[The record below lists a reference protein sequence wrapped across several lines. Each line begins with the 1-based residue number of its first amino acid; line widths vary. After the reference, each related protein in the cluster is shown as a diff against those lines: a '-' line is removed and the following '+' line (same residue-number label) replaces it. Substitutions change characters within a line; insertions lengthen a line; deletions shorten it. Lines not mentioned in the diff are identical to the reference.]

1 MPKRFVRI
9 TCIVL
14 AALLLLGLLSTV
26 IGSRAYAVTQAEI
39 DALQAQRDEIASK
52 QADLQ
57 EQIDALEAEID
68 TVMEKKA
75 ALDSQIA
82 LIMDDI
88 RVLDQQIDLYDDL
101 IAEKAVEVEA
111 AIQAEEDQF
120 ARYCARVRAMEET
133 NKWSYVAFVF
143 ESEGLVDFLGRLN
156 DVMDIVNNDRHVKDE
171 YIAAREHVEQVKAE
185 YEAVQA
191 QQQQKREELADQES
205 ELEVQLELSAQLL
218 ISLQE
223 DVEAYGELMDKIEA
237 DKEAVQAE
245 IDKKTKELQDQ
256 KAREEAER
264 LRQQALR
271 QQQQAAA
278 AAANNGTTT
287 SFGRDPLAG
296 TNVTGYYAWP
306 VNATYITSVF
316 GPRTHPI
323 TGQYKNHSGTDIAAS
338 YGSAIYAAASG
349 TVTVAGGNDPY
360 GYGNYVVIYH
370 PNGTTSLYAHMSSV
384 AVKEG
389 QTVSQGQVIG
399 YVGST
404 GASTGP
410 HLHFEIAANGTRVD
424 ALQFF
429 NINFTYSPNA

>member
-1 MPKRFVRI
+1 MPKRFTRI
-9 TCIVL
+9 ICVVL
-14 AALLLLGLLSTV
+14 AALLLLGLLSAV

-39 DALQAQRDEIASK
+39 DALQSKRDEIASK

-68 TVMEKKA
+68 TVMVRKA

-88 RVLDQQIDLYDDL
+88 RVLDQQIDLYDEM
-101 IAEKAVEVEA
+101 IAEKAVEVEE
-111 AIQAEEDQF
+111 AIQVEEAQF
-120 ARYCARVRAMEET
+120 NRYCARVRAMEET
-133 NKWSYVAFVF
+133 NKWSYVSFLF
-143 ESEGLVDFLGRLN
+143 EADGLLDFLGRLN

-171 YIAAREHVEQVKAE
+171 YIAAREYVEQVKAE

-191 QQQQKREELADQES
+191 QQEARRDELSGEEAK
-205 ELEVQLELSAQLL
+205 LETQLEASAQLL
-218 ISLQE
+218 ISLQD
-223 DVEAYGELMDKIEA
+223 DVDAYEALMEQIES
-237 DKEAVQAE
+237 DREAVQAE

-264 LRQQALR
+264 LRQEALR
-271 QQQQAAA
+271 QQAQASASGGA
-278 AAANNGTTT
+278 MVG
-287 SFGRDPLAG
+287 SGDRLAG
-296 TNVTGYYAWP
+296 TNVTGYYMWP
-306 VNATYITSVF
+306 TYATYITSVF

-338 YGSAIYAAASG
+338 YGSEIYAAASG

-384 AVKEG
+384 AVREG
-389 QTVSQGQVIG
+389 QTVNKGQVIG

-410 HLHFEIAANGTRVD
+410 HLHFEITANGTRVD

-429 NINFTYSPNA
+429 NINFTYSPSA